1 MSAFFKTVFISS
13 LIGLFIALGCD
24 NPTNSQ
30 PTDPVGTWKGTISD
44 STMTMIVKG
53 DLTFSTIFPKTDG
66 TYNISGTYTFTSG
79 TISLAYT
86 SGLLNGLG
94 VPPPNTPVN
103 GIVSGTK
110 MIIPI
115 PYSQYGDSVTLKK
128 Q

>member
-1 MSAFFKTVFISS
+1 MSAFVKTVFISS
-13 LIGLFIALGCD
+13 LIGLCIALGCD
-24 NPTNSQ
+24 NPARSQ
-30 PTDPVGTWKGTISD
+30 PTDPVGTWKGTVSD
-44 STMTMIVKG
+44 STMTMVVNG
-53 DLTFSTIFPKTDG
+53 DFTFSTILPKTYG
-66 TYNISGTYTFTSG
+66 TYNVTGTYAFKDG
-79 TISLAYT
+79 TISLVYA

-103 GIVSGTK
+103 GIVSGTQ